1 MLLAVMV
8 LAAGC
13 GGGGGG
19 KLTVFAA
26 SSLTEVFQQLAP
38 GTRFEFAG
46 SDTLATQLR
55 DGARADLYAAA
66 STRYPKELYAEG
78 LVEKPVVFA
87 TNRLVLIVPADN
99 PAGITSVSDLRRP
112 GIRLVIA
119 ADGVPVGDY
128 TRKALGQLG
137 ETEALA
143 RVVSEEQDVKG
154 IASKVALGEA
164 DAGFVYA
171 TDVRPVVDKVQA
183 IELPASV
190 RTRALYS
197 AAVVAGTEHR
207 QEAVRFLALLHSER
221 GRAALREAGF
231 GLP

>member
-1 MLLAVMV
+1 MLLAVML

-13 GGGGGG
+13 GGSGSG

-66 STRYPKELYAEG
+66 STKYPGELYAEG

-87 TNRLVLIVPADN
+87 TNRLVLIVPADD
-99 PAGITSVSDLRRP
+99 PAGISSVSDLRRP
-112 GIRLVIA
+112 GIRLVIGA
-119 ADGVPVGDY
+119 EGVPVGDY
-128 TRKALGQLG
+128 TRKALEQLG
-137 ETEALA
+137 ETGALA

-154 IASKVALGEA
+154 IVSKVALGEA

-171 TDVRPVVDKVQA
+171 TDVRPVAGEIQA
-183 IELPASV
+183 IELPAAV
-190 RTRALYS
+190 QTRALYS
-197 AAVVAGTEHR
+197 VAVVTGAEHR
-207 QEAVRFLALLHSER
+207 QGAERFLRLLRSER
-221 GRAALREAGF
+221 GRAALRDAGF